1 MKTEDVENKWEK
13 KWEADKIFEAE
24 PSKKNKFF
32 MVFAYPTVSGTLHV
46 GHARSYVI
54 PDIIARYKRMRGF
67 NVFFPLGFHA
77 TGVHCQTI
85 LKDVAENIKNAEKYG
100 IETKDAVKFKNPLDV
115 DKYLER
121 NMIKAFKRI
130 GLSLDF
136 RPVVSTI
143 DPQYNKFI
151 QWQFKKLRKE
161 GYLTQKD
168 YRLAWCPDCNSPV
181 SLDPAEMDIKE
192 WKGAQIKD
200 YVIIK
205 FRLGDTIL
213 PAATL
218 RPETI
223 FGVTNVWINPK
234 ERYVRAKVDNE
245 KWILSEKAVKKLK
258 HLEKKVE
265 IEQEIAGE
273 ELINT
278 KVKNPANN
286 KDVPIL
292 PGEFVDANEATGIV
306 MSVPS
311 HDPFDYIYLKNVAPT
326 IEPIQ
331 VIDVKG
337 LGKIP
342 ASDMLEKFNIKYPS
356 DPKIEDATKELYKI
370 EWNNG
375 KILENIPR
383 FGGMNVPKAKK
394 EIEKWLREN
403 GNADAI
409 YELSTKPIYCRCG
422 GEIVIKLVKGQWFID
437 YGNLKWKEL
446 SKKCL
451 EKMEIYPSQYKNE
464 LPNIIDWLEERP
476 CVRKRGL
483 GTSFPFEDG
492 WVIEALSDSTI
503 YMAFYVVS
511 KYFNEEKIKLE
522 DLTDEFFD
530 YVYHG
535 SGKPKKPVWEEIRKE
550 FLYWYPLDLNSGGKE
565 HKAAHFPLFIM
576 NHVAV
581 FSENF
586 WPKGIFVNWHLI
598 AYGKKLSKH
607 LGNVVF
613 WNDAI
618 KTYGADTLRLYMT
631 HGANQWEDFDWK
643 NEECEI
649 YKKHLDIFNKLIKE
663 IIKNKPKK
671 EKEHIDIWFESRIN
685 RVIDEATNALDKNEI
700 KKASNSVFFT
710 ILNDIYWYRK
720 RAKKI
725 NPEILPIWLK
735 LLSPFIPHTCEEAW
749 NKLGNKNSIMLENWP
764 SFNSELI
771 KLKEEAAE
779 EEIRTLFKDIE
790 EIKKL
795 SEIKKPA
802 KITLFIAPAWK
813 HEIFD
818 AVVKGVEL
826 KEIIKN
832 YKGQEKEISDYYKK
846 IQKRKPIEEK
856 FLKGHELKHLE
867 ETKDFLEDELKCDIE
882 VIAAEKSNHPKAL
895 VAEPEKPGILIE

>member
-1 MKTEDVENKWEK
+1 MKTEDIENKWEK

-234 ERYVRAKVDNE
+234 ERYVRARVDNE
-245 KWILSEKAVKKLK
+245 KWIISEKAVKKLK

-331 VIDVKG
+331 VVDVKG
-337 LGKIP
+337 LGKMP

-375 KILENIPR
+375 KILENIPM

-451 EKMEIYPSQYKNE
+451 EKMEIYPPQYKKE

-503 YMAFYVVS
+503 YMAFYIVS

-649 YKKHLDIFNKLIKE
+649 YKKHLDTFNKLIKE

-671 EKEHIDIWFESRIN
+671 EKEHIDKWFESRIN
-685 RVIDEATNALDKNEI
+685 RVIDEATNALDRNEI

-720 RAKKI
+720 RTKKI

-735 LLSPFIPHTCEEAW
+735 LLSPFIPHTCEEVW
-749 NKLGNKNSIMLENWP
+749 NKLGNKNSIMLESWP

-779 EEIRTLFKDIE
+779 EEIRTLLKDIE

-802 KITLFIAPAWK
+802 KITLFVAPAWK

-818 AVVKGVEL
+818 SVVKGIEL

-846 IQKRKPIEEK
+846 IQKRKPVEEK

-882 VIAAEKSNHPKAL
+882 VVAAEKSNHPKAL